1 MKFDLIPENAGTV
14 IRAREADAEGFHF
27 SYALYRSDF
36 TADGEHIYS
45 LSVTI
50 QSLWEKENAFACDV
64 TRSRSRALSLFE
76 TISRGLVTPCTL
88 YDILE
93 DML

>member
-1 MKFDLIPENAGTV
+1 MKTDLIPENPGSI
-14 IRAREADAEGFHF
+14 IRAREVDADCYHL
-27 SYALYRSDF
+27 SYALYRSGF
-36 TADGEHIYS
+36 TVNGEHVYS

-50 QSLWEKENAFACDV
+50 QSLRETENAFACDV